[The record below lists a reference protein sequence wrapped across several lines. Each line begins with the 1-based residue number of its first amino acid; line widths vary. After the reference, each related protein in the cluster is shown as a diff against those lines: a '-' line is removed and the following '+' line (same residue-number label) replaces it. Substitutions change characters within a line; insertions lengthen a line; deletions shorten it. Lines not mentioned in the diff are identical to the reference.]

1 MGEFHISANSGFLG
15 FEKGP
20 SVDVTLQWAT
30 YRDASD
36 QTSLSR
42 IWGGIHPPFDD
53 IPGRIVG
60 AECGVDA
67 YHLARDIFYNDLD
80 NDGYLAFEDCDDH
93 NPAIH
98 PGIGELCNGLDDDC
112 DGMVDDSLTVF
123 TWYADADGDGY
134 GNAGVSTGTCV
145 NTAPAGYVALDTDC
159 ADDNAAIYP
168 GAAELC
174 DGIDNDCNGLTDDG
188 ITYYVYYADAD
199 GDGFGD
205 SVASVSTCSDTI
217 PSGYVVLNT
226 DCDDGNAAIYPGAAE
241 LCDGIDNDCNG
252 LTDDGITYYI
262 YYADADGDG
271 FGDSVASVSTCADT
285 IPVGYV
291 VLNTDCDDG
300 SAAIYPG
307 AAELCDGVDNDC
319 NGLTDDGI
327 TYYVYYSDA
336 DGDGFGDSVASVSTC
351 ADTLPSGY
359 VVLNTDCDDGNAAIY
374 PGAAELC
381 DGVDNDCN
389 GLTDDG
395 VVYRTYYADT
405 DGDGFGDV
413 FASVLTCAD
422 TIPAGYVVLNTDCD
436 DENAAVYPG
445 AAELCDGF
453 DNDCN
458 GFSDDSVN
466 LTIYFFDGD
475 GDGYGNTDSV
485 LLFCL
490 PIDTITSWYVG
501 TPGDCDDSNAAVN
514 PSQTELPG
522 DGLDNDC
529 DGETDNISSATDF
542 SWVVRA
548 YPNPVHDWLNIELPL
563 SGEVRYEILDL
574 NGRLLRDGAAGFTG
588 DILRISFEAELP
600 GVYLLWLQE
609 KSGAAWM
616 VRVVKM

>member
-1 MGEFHISANSGFLG
+1 
-15 FEKGP
+15 
-20 SVDVTLQWAT
+20 
-30 YRDASD
+30 
-36 QTSLSR
+36 
-42 IWGGIHPPFDD
+42 
-53 IPGRIVG
+53 
-60 AECGVDA
+60 
-67 YHLARDIFYNDLD
+67 
-80 NDGYLAFEDCDDH
+80 
-93 NPAIH
+93 
-98 PGIGELCNGLDDDC
+98 
-112 DGMVDDSLTVF
+112 
-123 TWYADADGDGY
+123 
-134 GNAGVSTGTCV
+134 
-145 NTAPAGYVALDTDC
+145 
-159 ADDNAAIYP
+159 
-168 GAAELC
+168 
-174 DGIDNDCNGLTDDG
+174 
-188 ITYYVYYADAD
+188 
-199 GDGFGD
+199 
-205 SVASVSTCSDTI
+205 
-217 PSGYVVLNT
+217 
-226 DCDDGNAAIYPGAAE
+226 
-241 LCDGIDNDCNG
+241 
-252 LTDDGITYYI
+252 
-262 YYADADGDG
+262 
-271 FGDSVASVSTCADT
+271 
-285 IPVGYV
+285 V

-327 TYYVYYSDA
+327 TYYIYYADA
-336 DGDGFGDSVASVSTC
+336 DGDGFGGAVASVSTC
-351 ADTLPSGY
+351 ADTLPVGY
-359 VVLNTDCDDGNAAIY
+359 VVLNTDCDDENAAVY

-475 GDGYGNTDSV
+475 SDGYGNTDSV

-490 PIDTITSWYVG
+490 PIDTIPSGYVG

-529 DGETDNISSATDF
+529 DGETDNISSAPDF

-588 DILRISFEAELP
+588 DMLRISFEQELP
-600 GVYLLWLQE
+600 GVYLLRLRE
-609 KSGAAWM
+609 KSGSVGM